1 MKLLHDAKKVLFL
14 AIVASVQELA
24 EKVRGQTPKWSHV
37 VFDTVWIKGMCK
49 KHLIDGLDRSTLSK
63 STTELHRALFHAN
76 DLHGKFG
83 LGPATMDS
91 QYEACEL
98 AKCVFEEAKQTITVV
113 AHVHV
118 LQVLKANE
126 QLVEAVKLDQKDS
139 KVPQTLKA
147 AIQVLAL
154 KGASLLP
161 NLKAEPASK
170 RVKTK

>member
-1 MKLLHDAKKVLFL
+1 M
-14 AIVASVQELA
+14 
-24 EKVRGQTPKWSHV
+24 
-37 VFDTVWIKGMCK
+37 
-49 KHLIDGLDRSTLSK
+49 
-63 STTELHRALFHAN
+63 
-76 DLHGKFG
+76 
-83 LGPATMDS
+83 GPATMYS

-98 AKCVFEEAKQTITVV
+98 AKSVFEEAKQTITVV

-139 KVPQTLKA
+139 KIPQTLKV
-147 AIQVLAL
+147 AIQVLVV